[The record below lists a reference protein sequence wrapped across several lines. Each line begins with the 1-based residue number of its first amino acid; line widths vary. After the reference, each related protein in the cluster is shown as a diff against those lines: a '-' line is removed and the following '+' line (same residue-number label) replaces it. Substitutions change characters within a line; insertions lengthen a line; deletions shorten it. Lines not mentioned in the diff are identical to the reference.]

1 MILICKFLCSDSM
14 KRFQSEISS
23 QNRDEISTRVKVKLN
38 WDSTVFKQDF
48 QLGTF
53 EVLRKGFLELCKKNK
68 GPLTESEGAHI
79 TIFNINRN
87 SDFLKNPGQYNFGM
101 DWYVLS
107 IVSLGQ
113 ILYLWSRNI
122 FCWKI
127 LVKIPFSGIAGQNI
141 YQVDFPAIGRSVWKQ
156 PSL

>member
-1 MILICKFLCSDSM
+1 MKAVCLSFKFENTYEILMFYVILISKFLCSDSM

-68 GPLTESEGAHI
+68 GPLRESEGAHI

-101 DWYVLS
+101 D
-107 IVSLGQ
+107 
-113 ILYLWSRNI
+113 
-122 FCWKI
+122 
-127 LVKIPFSGIAGQNI
+127 
-141 YQVDFPAIGRSVWKQ
+141 
-156 PSL
+156 